1 MENSKNF
8 FRSRYRRAE
17 NFFTHLPL
25 FFKYLVV
32 MTSLILVSYF
42 VLTTALFVFLSNNW
56 TKGKKDLL
64 TESVAQNAEYAD
76 TLLNRCENQTEIE
89 NAMLLICNNIG
100 VTANAIDTDM
110 VFVGT
115 DGKVILCKDNFNY
128 GYSSGEECLI
138 HKGYAVPENIMKSVS
153 EGPYFSDKR
162 VSGLFSEK
170 TFFAGAPVTVNG
182 KVIGAV
188 FASTPLQYSFK
199 AYAKDILRMYLSS
212 AVFAA
217 ALSFIVVYAFTAKL
231 TKPLRQMSS
240 ATKAYAKGDFSK
252 RVSVRGS
259 DEFAELCQSFN
270 RMASALSTLESS
282 RRSFVANVSHEL
294 KTPMTTIG
302 GFIDGMLDGTI
313 PEERHGEY
321 LEIVSDEIKRL
332 SRLVTSML
340 NLSKI
345 EAGELDLKYSDFD
358 MCPMIL
364 NTMLTFEQIIGK
376 KNIVVEGFENMGSV
390 KIHADS
396 DMIHQVIYNLVDNAV
411 KFTDENGTISVSAG
425 KDKDGRAYFSIQN
438 TGDGVSQEEIGK
450 IFERFYKIDKSRSY
464 DVKSA
469 GLGLYLCKT
478 IVEMHGGKIFAESI
492 QGQFTRFT
500 FILGDPREDRYKK

>member
-188 FASTPLQYSFK
+188 FASTLFN
-199 AYAKDILRMYLSS
+199 
-212 AVFAA
+212 
-217 ALSFIVVYAFTAKL
+217 TA
-231 TKPLRQMSS
+231 
-240 ATKAYAKGDFSK
+240 
-252 RVSVRGS
+252 
-259 DEFAELCQSFN
+259 
-270 RMASALSTLESS
+270 S
-282 RRSFVANVSHEL
+282 RHMPRTFCVCIFPPQFL
-294 KTPMTTIG
+294 PQ
-302 GFIDGMLDGTI
+302 
-313 PEERHGEY
+313 RC
-321 LEIVSDEIKRL
+321 RL
-332 SRLVTSML
+332 L
-340 NLSKI
+340 
-345 EAGELDLKYSDFD
+345 
-358 MCPMIL
+358 
-364 NTMLTFEQIIGK
+364 
-376 KNIVVEGFENMGSV
+376 
-390 KIHADS
+390 
-396 DMIHQVIYNLVDNAV
+396 
-411 KFTDENGTISVSAG
+411 
-425 KDKDGRAYFSIQN
+425 
-438 TGDGVSQEEIGK
+438 
-450 IFERFYKIDKSRSY
+450 
-464 DVKSA
+464 
-469 GLGLYLCKT
+469 
-478 IVEMHGGKIFAESI
+478 
-492 QGQFTRFT
+492 
-500 FILGDPREDRYKK
+500 